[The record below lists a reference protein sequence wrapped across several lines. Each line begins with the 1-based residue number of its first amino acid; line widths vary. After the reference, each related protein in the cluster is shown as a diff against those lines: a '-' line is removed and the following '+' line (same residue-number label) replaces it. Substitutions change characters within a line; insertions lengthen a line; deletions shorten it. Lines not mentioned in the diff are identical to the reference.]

1 MRGGRGEKNGLSGG
15 ESAGAR
21 EAAVLE
27 VAVDRH
33 LRAILPPLA
42 YGPRRRPPR
51 KEMYAEGGIEPRL
64 EELLN
69 DPLTETLMRR
79 DGVSAA
85 SLRELISS
93 TRKCLRERVVEP

>member
-1 MRGGRGEKNGLSGG
+1 M
-15 ESAGAR
+15 
-21 EAAVLE
+21 LE
-27 VAVDRH
+27 VAVDHRYP
-33 LRAILPPLA
+33 RTILPPSA
-42 YGPRRRPPR
+42 FGPRPRPPR

-69 DPLTETLMRR
+69 DPLTEALMRR

-93 TRKCLRERVVEP
+93 TRKGLLDRVGA

>member
-1 MRGGRGEKNGLSGG
+1 M
-15 ESAGAR
+15 
-21 EAAVLE
+21 LE
-27 VAVDRH
+27 VAVDHRYP
-33 LRAILPPLA
+33 RTILPPSA
-42 YGPRRRPPR
+42 FGPRPRPPR

-69 DPLTETLMRR
+69 DPLTEVLMRR

-93 TRKCLRERVVEP
+93 TRRGLRERVGA